1 MSVIEKFYEKE
12 RALEVLVVSLVCV
25 DNILHLPEKDSIHN
39 ILTNIAVSLSEN
51 KSLGTRV
58 FFSKHCQISTST
70 QSTIQSS
77 IWRFVPQ
84 SGKGGG
90 SGVYKMTF

>member
-39 ILTNIAVSLSEN
+39 LLTNISVSLSEN
-51 KSLGTRV
+51 KSLGTRPNTN
-58 FFSKHCQISTST
+58 FNSINNSKFNLAFWSAE
-70 QSTIQSS
+70 
-77 IWRFVPQ
+77 W
-84 SGKGGG
+84 GGR
-90 SGVYKMTF
+90 GVRGI